1 MPGIGNL
8 IDSVINVLAIL
19 FRTPCMIDFVLKIF
33 RENVDKYILNT
44 DYCISSNCCLGY
56 IISTKILIPI

>member
-19 FRTPCMIDFVLKIF
+19 FRTPCMINFVLRIS
-33 RENVDKYILNT
+33 RENVMLINIFLT
-44 DYCISSNCCLGY
+44 Q
-56 IISTKILIPI
+56 IIAVVVTVV